1 MNYRSDIDG
10 LRTIAVFLVIL
21 GHAGFTT
28 VSGGFIGVDVFFV
41 ISGFLIT
48 SIIAPKIKDK
58 TFSIGWF
65 LSRRIKRLM
74 PVLFF
79 IIAASVLL
87 FSFVMLPQ
95 DLVKFYRS
103 IIWVILY
110 GANFFFWR
118 EHGGYFDGNSSEV
131 PLLHTW
137 SLAVEEQYYL
147 VWPIMLM
154 VMFKFLG
161 PKRTIALS
169 LFICIVATIFS
180 QWGTEVTIGAAYY
193 LLPTRFFE
201 LLVGSCLA
209 LGWRY
214 LPKPSSIIQNTLSLF
229 GLALI
234 IFGAFYLTEHHSFP
248 GYNALYPV
256 IGTALIIYANGG
268 LVSRF
273 LSTKPMVYSGNISYS
288 LYLWHWPILA
298 FIRYSSIELTL
309 LVQLAVIAL
318 TYILSM
324 FSYRFIEEPFRNIK
338 LNQFTPIALK
348 LYCLPAALIIAFV
361 LFGINQKGFENRFSD
376 ELVIQEKALNSFA
389 SDSRKNCHSAL
400 RDSERLPQK
409 NCTIGQNKPNEI
421 KVFVI
426 GDSHA
431 NHIVPFIDVLTK
443 DATLTGQ
450 DYTLDRCLPFI
461 NLGWG
466 SNLYKAN
473 VCKNRNELAFNH
485 VRDNQFDYVVL
496 AASWPEIATRRIFTE
511 RRVTD
516 DGKKLSLLTAQFE
529 KTLDWIKS
537 SGAIPVIVEDI
548 PTLGGLSPKCT
559 IKKELF
565 NQALNCETSRNK
577 NELIGEL
584 IQKIQISNPDVVII
598 KPQELICKN
607 NVCQMAI
614 GGIPLYRD
622 EDHLNEVGAAK
633 LGENYIKQFG
643 NPLVAKNIKPILSSD
658 N

>member
-10 LRTIAVFLVIL
+10 LRTIAVLLVIL
-21 GHAGFTT
+21 NHAGFTAI
-28 VSGGFIGVDVFFV
+28 SGGFIGVDVFFV

-79 IIAASVLL
+79 IIIASILL

-103 IIWVILY
+103 IVWVILY

-161 PKRTIALS
+161 SKRTIALS
-169 LFICIVATIFS
+169 LFICIAATIFS

-214 LPKPSSIIQNTLSLF
+214 LPKPSVIVQNTLSLS

-256 IGTALIIYANGG
+256 IGTAFIIYASGG
-268 LVSRF
+268 LVGRF
-273 LSTKPMVYSGNISYS
+273 LSTKPMIYSGNISYS

-298 FIRYSSIELTL
+298 FIRYTSIELTL
-309 LVQLAVIAL
+309 SAQVAVIVL
-318 TYILSM
+318 TYLLSM

-348 LYCLPAALIIAFV
+348 LYCLPAALIIGFA
-361 LFGINQKGFENRFSD
+361 LLGINQKGFESRFSND
-376 ELVIQEKALNSFA
+376 LVIQEKAVNSFA

-400 RDSERLPQK
+400 RNSERLPQK
-409 NCTIGQNKPNEI
+409 DCTFGKTAPIQTKI
-421 KVFVI
+421 FVI

-431 NHIVPFIDVLTK
+431 NHIVPFINVLTK
-443 DATLTGQ
+443 NANLTGQ
-450 DYTLDRCLPFI
+450 DYTLDRCLPFV

-473 VCKNRNELAFNH
+473 ACKYRNTLALDH

-496 AASWPEIATRRIFTE
+496 AASWPEIATRRIFTDHK
-511 RRVTD
+511 VID
-516 DGKKLSLLTAQFE
+516 DIEKLTLLTNQFE
-529 KTLDWIKS
+529 ETLKLIKS
-537 SGAIPVIVEDI
+537 SGAIPIIIEDI

-565 NQALNCETSRNK
+565 NPTLQCKTSRNK
-577 NELIGEL
+577 NKLIGEL
-584 IQKIQISNPDVVII
+584 IKKVQINNPDIVII
-598 KPQELICKN
+598 KPQALICKK
-607 NVCQMAI
+607 NVCEMAI
-614 GGIPLYRD
+614 DGIPLYRD

-633 LGENYIKQFG
+633 LGESYIKQFG
-643 NPLVAKNIKPILSSD
+643 NPFMVKSTQSIL
-658 N
+658 NGNK